1 MLRDDAVTTSI
12 TPTCDEFCE
21 DFSGYWYRSANV
33 YNMPAQAC
41 REYLGDDY
49 ETERAELIARMT
61 PIDGYVSRGV
71 PTSESFS
78 SMNELDEYV
87 EGLIDSGE
95 SMVQRERDFAI
106 REDALL
112 SCSASPAVAS
122 CFARGMM
129 MIYEEPYETERWFEE
144 HMPKK
149 TYSGYMLRIENTNG
163 YATNTENEN
172 GNVPERE
179 VIVPAEEME
188 LIGFESS
195 RESGYGMPVITYR
208 GKT

>member
-12 TPTCDEFCE
+12 TPTRDEFCE

-49 ETERAELIARMT
+49 ETERAELMARMT

-78 SMNELDEYV
+78 SMEELDEYV

-95 SMVQRERDFAI
+95 NVVQRERDFAI
-106 REDALL
+106 RDDALL

-122 CFARGMM
+122 CFARGLMM
-129 MIYEEPYETERWFEE
+129 VHDNPGRMS
-144 HMPKK
+144 HDMPAKRS
-149 TYSGYMLRIENTNG
+149 YSGYMLRIENTNG

-208 GKT
+208 GKA